1 MDMGHDLFKVHL
13 KEMHSAVADR
23 PVFKIAA
30 FKRATIKRLPMPV
43 HGAPGLM
50 RHTEERRSS
59 SSRSHRSSSRR
70 KGGGGD
76 GGDKGG
82 VMGGHGGVLVP
93 CTTLNWCREM
103 GL

>member
-1 MDMGHDLFKVHL
+1 MGGHW
-13 KEMHSAVADR
+13 R
-23 PVFKIAA
+23 
-30 FKRATIKRLPMPV
+30 RAEACGGDGV
-43 HGAPGLM
+43 GDGG
-50 RHTEERRSS
+50 
-59 SSRSHRSSSRR
+59 

-93 CTTLNWCREM
+93 RTTLNWCREM